1 MLLENMTSN
10 EVKEYLKKDN
20 VIIIP
25 VGATEQHGPA
35 NPLGT
40 DFFTAQY
47 LAREASKK
55 AKIICAPTIPI
66 GISEHHKQ
74 FAGSLWVRPE
84 VYMEL
89 MRQYIHSVLHHGFIK
104 IIIINGHGGNSAYL
118 KQIAQEIF
126 YDKNIRIATPDALE
140 FFDIKL
146 VSELFPGFSFKHAE
160 AIETS
165 INLAINPSL
174 VKEEKLSKIAKPPV
188 VWGFYLNNISLPAH
202 LTEFAPDGIVGS
214 LKNIS
219 KDSGKKI
226 LEVAIANLIKFIE
239 DFRNF

>member
-1 MLLENMTSN
+1 MTSS
-10 EVKEYLKKDN
+10 EVKEYLKKN
-20 VIIIP
+20 TVIIIP

-66 GISEHHKQ
+66 GISESHKQ

-84 VYMEL
+84 VYKEL
-89 MRQYIHSVLHHGFIK
+89 MRQYIQSVLHHGFTK
-104 IIIINGHGGNSAYL
+104 IIIINGHGGNSATL
-118 KQIAQEIF
+118 KQIAHEIF
-126 YDKNIRIATPDALE
+126 YDKEIRVATPDALE
-140 FFDIKL
+140 FFDLKL
-146 VSELFPGFSFKHAE
+146 VSELFPGFIFMHAE

-174 VKEEKLSKIAKPPV
+174 VKEEELTNVAKPPE
-188 VWGFYLNNISLPAH
+188 VWGLHINNISLPAH
-202 LTEFAPDGIVGS
+202 ITEFAPDGIVGS
-214 LKNIS
+214 LENIS
-219 KDSGKKI
+219 KESGKTI
-226 LEVAIANLIKFIE
+226 LKSAIDNLVKFIE

>member
-1 MLLENMTSN
+1 MTSN
-10 EVKEYLKKDN
+10 EVKEYLKKDK

-55 AKIICAPTIPI
+55 ANIICAPTIPI

-74 FAGSLWVRPE
+74 FAGSLWVRPD

-89 MRQYIHSVLHHGFIK
+89 MRQYILSVLHHGFTK
-104 IIIINGHGGNSAYL
+104 IIIINGHGGNSAFL
-118 KQIAQEIF
+118 KQIAKEIF
-126 YDKNIRIATPDALE
+126 FDKEIRVATPDVYE
-140 FFDIKL
+140 FLDIAL
-146 VSELFPGFSFKHAE
+146 VSKLFPGFIFKHAE
-160 AIETS
+160 EIETS
-165 INLAINPSL
+165 INLALNPSL
-174 VKEEKLSKIAKPPV
+174 VKEEELANIKKPPKAC
-188 VWGFYLNNISLPAH
+188 GLYLNNISLPAH

-214 LKNIS
+214 LENIS
-219 KDSGKKI
+219 KESGKTI
-226 LEVAIANLIKFIE
+226 LKSAIDNLVKFIK